1 MVFEESKEVSE
12 MQIWFFMP
20 EKKVMGAAFSPSV
33 YKPSRIGSRDGLEV
47 LPAGPGCDHPKYPGP
62 N

>member
-20 EKKVMGAAFSPSV
+20 EKKVMGAAFSPS
-33 YKPSRIGSRDGLEV
+33 GL
-47 LPAGPGCDHPKYPGP
+47 
-62 N
+62 